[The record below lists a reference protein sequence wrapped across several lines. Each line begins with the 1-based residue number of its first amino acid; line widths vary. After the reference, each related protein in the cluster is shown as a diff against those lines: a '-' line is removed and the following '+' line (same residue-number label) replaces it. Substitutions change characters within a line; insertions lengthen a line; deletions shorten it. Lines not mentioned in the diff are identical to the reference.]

1 MPRIYTLN
9 DVGNSNSSKLGSPPS
24 NRYPPSRLELE
35 EQLKKD
41 REKFIRSAKQLI
53 TKYHVLD
60 EKNKCMQNDLDHSH
74 EENERMH
81 NSMNQIIP
89 LANQLNG
96 LNNKLV
102 SQITCERKSHAD
114 LNAKQLKEIESLKS
128 TVKSLES
135 IISSMQKASS
145 LKDSDIISLG
155 TKINEL
161 EAELEQATQ
170 KVLLKDSD
178 TNQLCSNPSLEIKA
192 KELENELEKVTQNS
206 SFKDGL
212 IFCLRSR
219 VSNLEDELDQIVS
232 QPHQIIHDSK
242 IGSAEA
248 DPASSSNDYKHDEVV
263 EETPHFSSHYSER
276 EPDGKGDYDSIPA
289 VPVIALGGSN
299 TLVNDQYIILPIFK
313 FVIFAFVIILIIW
326 YIYRRIFRP
335 IKKEEIF
342 YPVYRNQSYGFPI
355 RHAKEPKDRTTSYET
370 LPYGYG

>member
-1 MPRIYTLN
+1 M
-9 DVGNSNSSKLGSPPS
+9 
-24 NRYPPSRLELE
+24 
-35 EQLKKD
+35 Q
-41 REKFIRSAKQLI
+41 SA
-53 TKYHVLD
+53 LD
-60 EKNKCMQNDLDHSH
+60 ASH
-74 EENERMH
+74 EENESIQNDLDRSYEENERMQK
-81 NSMNQIIP
+81 SMNQMIP

-102 SQITCERKSHAD
+102 SQITCEQKSHAD

-135 IISSMQKASS
+135 IISLMQKDSS

-161 EAELEQATQ
+161 EAELEQAMQ
-170 KVLLKDSD
+170 KVLLKNSD

-206 SFKDGL
+206 SFKDRL

-248 DPASSSNDYKHDEVV
+248 DPVSSSNDYKHDEVV
-263 EETPHFSSHYSER
+263 EEIPHFPSHYSVC

-289 VPVIALGGSN
+289 VPVIALGGDIFIQPKRKKLFIQTIEIKVMGFQSDTQKN
-299 TLVNDQYIILPIFK
+299 QKTGLPPMKLYLMDIDEATK
-313 FVIFAFVIILIIW
+313 H
-326 YIYRRIFRP
+326 
-335 IKKEEIF
+335 E
-342 YPVYRNQSYGFPI
+342 S
-355 RHAKEPKDRTTSYET
+355 S
-370 LPYGYG
+370 